1 MAGLQQGEDACLT
14 LAAARHAVIDGA
26 TTRLLATARRA
37 GSTKTEGGLQ
47 RIRLARTTV
56 RALGLLADLAL
67 ALATVALALPRGPGA
82 SPSGRPPA

>member
-1 MAGLQQGEDACLT
+1 
-14 LAAARHAVIDGA
+14 VIDGA

-67 ALATVALALPRGPGA
+67 ALATVALALATRTWRFAQRTTAGVGA
-82 SPSGRPPA
+82 DALRTTTRTARVCP